1 VADRFHSLIQS
12 LRAGSQDAFN
22 QLYEATHKVV
32 YFSILGII
40 KDKAVAEELLQDTYL
55 RFMEY
60 LPNYKHQY
68 ILSYLVTI
76 GKRLAINEYHKRKKI
91 SYDNDVIDVIPNY
104 DVSGFALVQ
113 SEKRILID
121 RALSVLT
128 QEEKNVVLLYNIA
141 NLTHKEIAATLDKPI
156 GTITWLYQKALA
168 KMKEALKEVD

>member
-1 VADRFHSLIQS
+1 
-12 LRAGSQDAFN
+12 
-22 QLYEATHKVV
+22 
-32 YFSILGII
+32 
-40 KDKAVAEELLQDTYL
+40 
-55 RFMEY
+55 M
-60 LPNYKHQY
+60 
-68 ILSYLVTI
+68 
-76 GKRLAINEYHKRKKI
+76 AINEYHKRKKI
-91 SYDNDVIDVIPNY
+91 SYDNEVIDVIPSY